1 MRNSGTTRGLGLE
14 QRTVCDQLG
23 RELRNRRIQIVLY
36 HVHDC
41 SSLRALS
48 GIAVDWVRTHRV
60 LGRLEPAA
68 HTCVRLHSLT
78 ARLRLE
84 APPPQQQEGNA
95 YSTLSLRQ
103 YTTSSQQ

>member
-14 QRTVCDQLG
+14 QRTICDQLG

-68 HTCVRLHSLT
+68 HACVRSHSLT
-78 ARLRLE
+78 ARLRIKT
-84 APPPQQQEGNA
+84 PPPQHKEGNA
-95 YSTLSLRQ
+95 HSTLSLRQ
-103 YTTSSQQ
+103 YTASSQQ